1 MRRRDFIALPA
12 LTILAMGISALAARC
27 ALAKDK
33 LWRIGWLDLSLPPNA
48 ERPSFN
54 VRSFQRGLG
63 ELGYEEGRNYVIEAR
78 FADTDQSRLA
88 TLAKELVDLG
98 VDVIVTFG
106 GAPSRAAKGATA
118 TIPIILAGTNDPVGN
133 GLVATLAHPGG
144 NVTGLTR
151 VPVDSGLMGKGLQLL
166 KEMAPNISRLALLG
180 TDFPGSGIKDAAEKL
195 KIAITVYETSDVKS
209 AGEFDAILSKI
220 TEERADA
227 LFVTDDFSNVKYLGV
242 APNLLSMTRLPSL
255 FERAEPVER
264 GEGLLSYFTDVQE
277 LRRRAAFFV
286 DKILKGAKPADLP
299 VEQPTRFRLVI
310 NLKTAK
316 ALGLT
321 APQSLLQ
328 QADKVIE

>member
-1 MRRRDFIALPA
+1 MRRRDL
-12 LTILAMGISALAARC
+12 LGLLAVVVGMSAPFAPC
-27 ALAKDK
+27 AFAEDR
-33 LWRIGWLDLSLPPNA
+33 LWRIGWLDLNLPPNA

-54 VRSFQRGLG
+54 LRSFQRGLG

-78 FADTDQSRLA
+78 FADTDQSRLP

-106 GAPSRAAKGATA
+106 TSPARAAKGATA
-118 TIPIILAGTNDPVGN
+118 TIPIVMAGTNDPVGM

-151 VPVDSGLMGKGLQLL
+151 VPVDSGLMGKGLQFL
-166 KEMAPNISRLALLG
+166 KEVAPNISHLAILG
-180 TDFPGSGIKDAAEKL
+180 SDFPGTGIRGAAEDL
-195 KIAITVYETSDVKS
+195 KITVSVNRTADVKS
-209 AGEFDAILSKI
+209 AGEFEAILSKI
-220 TEERADA
+220 IEERADA
-227 LFVTDDFSNVKYLGV
+227 VFVTDDFANVKYI
-242 APNLLSMTRLPSL
+242 NLILNFLSTNRLPSM
-255 FERAEPVER
+255 FEATGWVEFN
-264 GEGLLSYFTDVQE
+264 EGLISYFTDIRE
-277 LRRRAAFFV
+277 LRRRAALYV

-299 VEQPTRFRLVI
+299 VEQPTRFRMVI

-321 APQSLLQ
+321 VPQSLLQ